1 MHIYICPESA
11 GAAQCA
17 VQLCIDNAASWGLI
31 PSVISQHNSQA
42 GAAREGILSRVQGDV
57 FADFISFGRLKY
69 YFQTIHFTNR
79 NFVTWD
85 KLVKIQT
92 GIGKNSQR

>member
-1 MHIYICPESA
+1 MLLQS
-11 GAAQCA
+11 A
-17 VQLCIDNAASWGLI
+17 VQLCIDNAGSWGLI
-31 PSVISQHNSQA
+31 PSVISQHNSQV
-42 GAAREGILSRVQGDV
+42 GAAREGILSRVQGGRDV
-57 FADFISFGRLKY
+57 FAGIISFGRLKY

-79 NFVTWD
+79 NFVAWD